1 MKIIVSKTSKAFK
14 EVPAAIAGVKN
25 PIILG
30 IKLYGKKDKDA
41 LQEEYKKV
49 SVSVPLEKAQAELEV
64 FLKEGDKTT
73 DEFYS
78 LRESMLENITKLS
91 EEYVAGI
98 TEFYKKQV
106 LFLKNV
112 AITVADDKGVE
123 SILAIADTR
132 VVEPVES
139 LWVDSNECLAV
150 LLDYYFEEEA
160 YKDSLPGII
169 SSTVFNYTIKKEE
182 KLKN

>member
-14 EVPAAIAGVKN
+14 EVPADVKGVKN
-25 PIILG
+25 PIVLG
-30 IKLYGKKDKDA
+30 IKLYGKSDKAA
-41 LQEEYKKV
+41 LQAEYKKV
-49 SVSVPLEKAQAELEV
+49 SSTKELDKAQA
-64 FLKEGDKTT
+64 FLKKHDEEGDKTT
-73 DEFYS
+73 DEFYDI
-78 LRESMLENITKLS
+78 RDAMLADIEALS
-91 EEYVAGI
+91 ESYVAQL

-112 AITVADDKGVE
+112 AITIADDKGVE
-123 SILAIADTR
+123 SVLTIADTR

-169 SSTVFNYTIKKEE
+169 SSTVFNYTLKKEE
-182 KLKN
+182 KAKN